1 VTEREVFPNPP
12 IIEAL
17 LDLQVTLPETID
29 IDKLK
34 SYQESI
40 SDQFPG
46 INVKKKWE
54 GKVELKLKEGKLPEI
69 NAPEGSPT
77 GWLFT
82 SSDKKR
88 VVQARLDGFTYS
100 KLKPYD
106 NWDNLKSEAEE
117 LWENYCEIAEPLEVK
132 RVALRYINQIEIPLP
147 FSDFREYL
155 LTTPEIAPGL
165 PQGLASFLIR
175 FVIPSNNEKD
185 TAIVIQ
191 EMKPISENGKLV
203 PIIFDIDVFR
213 NIKLDPQGDQIW
225 EILEELREFKNDIFF
240 NSITNK
246 TRELFK

>member
-1 VTEREVFPNPP
+1 MSEREVFPNPP

-17 LDLQVTLPETID
+17 LDLRVTLPETVGID
-29 IDKLK
+29 NLK
-34 SYQESI
+34 SFQDSI
-40 SDQFPG
+40 GDQFPG
-46 INVKKKWE
+46 VGIKKKWE
-54 GKVELKLKEGKLPEI
+54 GKVELKLKEGKAPEI
-69 NAPEGSPT
+69 SAPAGNQT
-77 GWLFT
+77 GFLFT

-100 KLKPYD
+100 KLRPYD
-106 NWDNLKSEAEE
+106 NWDQLKSEAEE
-117 LWENYCEIAEPLEVK
+117 LWENYCEIAKPLEVK
-132 RVALRYINQIEIPLP
+132 RVALRYINQIELPLP

-165 PQGLASFLIR
+165 PQGLASFSIR
-175 FVIPSNNEKD
+175 FVIPSNNEMD

-191 EMKPISENGKLV
+191 EMKPISENGKLL

-240 NSITNK
+240 NSITDK
-246 TRELFK
+246 AKELFR

>member
-1 VTEREVFPNPP
+1 MVDRETFPNPP

-17 LDLQVTLPETID
+17 LDLQVILPETID
-29 IDKLK
+29 VDKLK
-34 SYQESI
+34 SFQDSI
-40 SDQFPG
+40 SDKFPEVG
-46 INVKKKWE
+46 IKKKWE
-54 GKVELKLKEGKLPEI
+54 GKFKLKLKEGKLPEI
-69 NAPEGSPT
+69 NAPEGSQT

-106 NWDNLKSEAEE
+106 NWENLKAEAEE
-117 LWENYCEIAEPLEVK
+117 LWENYCKIAEPLEVK
-132 RVALRYINQIEIPLP
+132 RVALRYINHIELPLP
-147 FSDFREYL
+147 FSDFKDYL
-155 LTTPEIAPGL
+155 LTTPEVAPNI
-165 PQGLASFLIR
+165 PQGLANYLMR
-175 FVIPSNNEKD
+175 LVIPRENKLD
-185 TAIVIQ
+185 IAIVIQ
-191 EMKPISENGKLV
+191 EMKPISENGKIL

-213 NIKLDPQGDQIW
+213 SIKLDPQGGQIW